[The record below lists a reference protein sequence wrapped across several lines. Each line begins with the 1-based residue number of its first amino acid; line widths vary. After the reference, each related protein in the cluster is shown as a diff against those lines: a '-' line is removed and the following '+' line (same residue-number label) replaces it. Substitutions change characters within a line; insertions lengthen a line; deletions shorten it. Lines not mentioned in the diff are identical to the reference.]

1 MNVKLKLALAS
12 LKHNTARTFYLTVLI
27 SVICFSVFVGE
38 TVTSGLCGGM
48 ESLKKRL
55 GADII
60 VIPSGKNRQQN
71 FEGIL
76 LGGKPGFFYM
86 PNSVLAEISQI
97 DGAEMV
103 TSQFYLASLTADC
116 CSTELQIMG
125 FDPDSDFIVMP
136 WLTKSYAKK
145 LQPGEV
151 VAGSDVFVPK
161 TGIIK
166 IYNQDI
172 KVVGSMDK
180 TGTGLD
186 FTVFG
191 NTDTV
196 KLMLR
201 SAQKLG
207 VSATDADPDR
217 VVSSVMIKVRDGFD
231 KSDIVNTINR
241 TVAGVQAFENRDM
254 VLSFTSRL
262 NHMTLMIKSLVAF
275 ICVLAMIMVI
285 FVFSVMLNERKNE
298 FGVLKIMGFTV
309 RSLLAVVFCELVFI
323 CAAGSLTGVSMAAVW
338 SLSFKSF
345 LESELGVPF
354 LFDGY
359 ESFLLHAGV
368 TAAAGTVLSLLLLLP
383 FVLKVLSVPTDAVM
397 RE

>member
-86 PNSVLAEISQI
+86 PNSVLAEISRI

-103 TSQFYLASLTADC
+103 TAQFYLASLTADC

-151 VAGSDVFVPK
+151 IAGSEVFVPK
-161 TGIIK
+161 T
-166 IYNQDI
+166 
-172 KVVGSMDK
+172 
-180 TGTGLD
+180 
-186 FTVFG
+186 
-191 NTDTV
+191 
-196 KLMLR
+196 
-201 SAQKLG
+201 
-207 VSATDADPDR
+207 
-217 VVSSVMIKVRDGFD
+217 
-231 KSDIVNTINR
+231 
-241 TVAGVQAFENRDM
+241 
-254 VLSFTSRL
+254 
-262 NHMTLMIKSLVAF
+262 
-275 ICVLAMIMVI
+275 
-285 FVFSVMLNERKNE
+285 
-298 FGVLKIMGFTV
+298 
-309 RSLLAVVFCELVFI
+309 
-323 CAAGSLTGVSMAAVW
+323 
-338 SLSFKSF
+338 
-345 LESELGVPF
+345 
-354 LFDGY
+354 
-359 ESFLLHAGV
+359 
-368 TAAAGTVLSLLLLLP
+368 
-383 FVLKVLSVPTDAVM
+383 
-397 RE
+397 

>member
-1 MNVKLKLALAS
+1 MNVKLKLAVAS
-12 LKHNTARTFYLTVLI
+12 LKHNTARTFYMTVLI
-27 SVICFSVFVGE
+27 AVICFSVFSGE
-38 TVTSGLCGGM
+38 TVTSGLCDGM

-55 GADII
+55 GADIV
-60 VIPSGKNRQQN
+60 VIPSGKSRQQN
-71 FEGIL
+71 FEEIL

-86 PNSVLAEISQI
+86 PNSVVTEISRL
-97 DGAEMV
+97 DGAEKV
-103 TSQFYLASLTADC
+103 TAQFYLASLTADC

-125 FDPDSDFIVMP
+125 FDPESDFIVMP
-136 WLTKSYAKK
+136 WLSKSYAKK
-145 LQPGEV
+145 LQLGEV
-151 VAGSDVFVPK
+151 IAGSDVFVPR

-166 IYNQDI
+166 IYNQDM

-186 FTVFG
+186 FTVFT

-231 KSDIVNTINR
+231 KSDIVDTINR
-241 TVAGVQAFENRDM
+241 TMAGVQAFENRDM
-254 VLSFTSRL
+254 VTSFTSRL
-262 NHMTLMIKSLVAF
+262 NHMTLMIKSLVGF
-275 ICVLAMIMVI
+275 ICVLAMIMVV
-285 FVFSVMLNERKNE
+285 FLFSVMINERKNE
-298 FGVLKIMGFTV
+298 FGILEIMGFTV
-309 RSLLAVVFCELVFI
+309 RSLLAVVFYELVFI
-323 CAAGSLTGVSMAAVW
+323 CMAGSLAGVAMAAVW

-354 LFDGY
+354 LFDCS
-359 ESFLLHAGV
+359 ESFLLHACV
-368 TAAAGTVLSLLLLLP
+368 TAVAGTILSLLLLLP
-383 FVLKVLSVPTDAVM
+383 FVLKVLRTPTEVVM